1 MLEKRTKKFDHTYCI
16 RITSKQFKKVNELIK
31 EDDGTSNFGALVR
44 QLLQN
49 YVIKREKRTKGA
61 SC

>member
-31 EDDGTSNFGALVR
+31 QDDGTSNFGALVR
-44 QLLQN
+44 QLLQG
-49 YVIKREKRTKGA
+49 YVNRREKRSKGVT
-61 SC
+61 C